1 MLALV
6 VAAVML
12 QSFQQQMDS
21 AERVVTVA
29 GRLLQGAG
37 F

>member
-1 MLALV
+1 MLALI

-12 QSFQQQMDS
+12 QFFQQQMDF
-21 AERVVTVA
+21 AVRVVTVA
-29 GRLLQGAG
+29 VRLLQGAG